1 MVSNIL
7 TQKVSDQLNIYHIVS
22 LKCVGGYCH
31 KYIQQQSNVQKTLL
45 WGRSK
50 TLTTRRKRKT
60 TTQAITK
67 LFNQH
72 TKAKKNIPD
81 FLVHRRLAQAHKQ
94 ATYNYWYSERGM
106 SRIIFLI
113 ALVESFEPSFK
124 QFFSEDSLPCG
135 INVYDRVCF
144 GK

>member
-1 MVSNIL
+1 MRSFKNTDDKKKKKNNDTGNYKAFKL
-7 TQKVSDQLNIYHIVS
+7 THIS
-22 LKCVGGYCH
+22 
-31 KYIQQQSNVQKTLL
+31 
-45 WGRSK
+45 
-50 TLTTRRKRKT
+50 
-60 TTQAITK
+60 
-67 LFNQH
+67 
-72 TKAKKNIPD
+72 KKNIPD

-106 SRIIFLI
+106 SQIIFLI
-113 ALVESFEPSFK
+113 ASVESFEPSFK